1 MGSISP
7 EITWGA
13 YHLSKKK
20 KKKKT
25 VVPVGKQMER
35 LTPAKNFPEKKDNL
49 RNFSSFSTFIETTRN
64 FCTICL
70 HHYNQAPIRGFGHWP
85 PHLFVT
91 RLLRHSQID
100 PQLERIIPSLISS
113 VGNVQCHL
121 SKTSHRKFRL
131 NGKRPCFSTF
141 SGRNRGS
148 FSEQRLVIEGSSCA
162 AVFSLPAPTVVPLF
176 FHAAE
181 S

>member
-1 MGSISP
+1 
-7 EITWGA
+7 
-13 YHLSKKK
+13 
-20 KKKKT
+20 
-25 VVPVGKQMER
+25 MER
-35 LTPAKNFPEKKDNL
+35 LTPAKNFPEKKTT
-49 RNFSSFSTFIETTRN
+49 FESFLLFPLLSKRPEISVPFVCTT
-64 FCTICL
+64 I
-70 HHYNQAPIRGFGHWP
+70 
-85 PHLFVT
+85 T
-91 RLLRHSQID
+91 RLRFEDSGIGRHIYLYQDYYGVSQID
-100 PQLERIIPSLISS
+100 SQLERIIPSLISS

-131 NGKRPCFSTF
+131 NGKRPCFCTF

-162 AVFSLPAPTVVPLF
+162 AVFSLPAPNVVPLF